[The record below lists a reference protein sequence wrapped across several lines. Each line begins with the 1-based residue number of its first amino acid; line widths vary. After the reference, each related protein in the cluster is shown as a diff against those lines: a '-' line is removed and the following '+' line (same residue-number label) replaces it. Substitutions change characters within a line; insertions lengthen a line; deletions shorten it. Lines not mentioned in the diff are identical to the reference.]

1 MNKQLKIVTTSI
13 IIGLVGLIMSIH
25 VIKPNNHIGVVYNN
39 FKEKPTIVGN
49 VLEEGIH
56 VVAPWY
62 SVIEIEK

>member
-1 MNKQLKIVTTSI
+1 MNKQLKIITTSI

-25 VIKPNNHIGVVYNN
+25 VIKPNHIGVVYNN

-49 VLEEGIH
+49 VLGEGIH